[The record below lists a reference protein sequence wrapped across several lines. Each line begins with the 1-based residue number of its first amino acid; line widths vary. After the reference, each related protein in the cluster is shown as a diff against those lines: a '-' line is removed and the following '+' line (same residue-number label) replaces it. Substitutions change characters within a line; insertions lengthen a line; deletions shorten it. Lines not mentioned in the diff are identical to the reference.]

1 MSRQDMKQAGNKLA
15 EIFIDSLEFARGE
28 RHMSGVIPV
37 RSLQR
42 LADVLAN
49 DEGDLTWVV
58 RGEFVADEFCTRQ
71 RPFLLIEVTGEL
83 YLKCQR
89 CLGAL
94 PFHVN
99 VGSRLLLVPPGMP
112 WPDEDLQDDQADP
125 IEALI
130 EQPLF
135 PLIEDEILL
144 ALPISPRH
152 ASCTLPEHDDGKAA
166 ASPFAALARL
176 K

>member
-1 MSRQDMKQAGNKLA
+1 MKQADNKLA
-15 EIFIDSLEFARGE
+15 EVFVDSLEFARGE

-42 LADVLAN
+42 LVDVLAD
-49 DEGDLTWVV
+49 DEGDLAWVV
-58 RGEFVADEFCTRQ
+58 RGEFVADEFCAKR

-83 YLKCQR
+83 HLKCQR

-94 PFHVN
+94 PFRVN
-99 VGSRLLLVPPGMP
+99 VESRLLLVPPGAP
-112 WPDEDLQDDQADP
+112 WPDEDLQDDLADP
-125 IEALI
+125 IGALI

-135 PLIEDEILL
+135 PLIEDELL
-144 ALPISPRH
+144 LVLPISPRH
-152 ASCTLPEHDDGKAA
+152 VSCTLPEHDDGKAA
-166 ASPFAALARL
+166 TSPFAKLVRL

>member
-1 MSRQDMKQAGNKLA
+1 MKQAGNKLA

-83 YLKCQR
+83 HLKCQR

-99 VGSRLLLVPPGMP
+99 VESRLLLVPPGMP
-112 WPDEDLQDDQADP
+112 WPDEDLQDDLADP